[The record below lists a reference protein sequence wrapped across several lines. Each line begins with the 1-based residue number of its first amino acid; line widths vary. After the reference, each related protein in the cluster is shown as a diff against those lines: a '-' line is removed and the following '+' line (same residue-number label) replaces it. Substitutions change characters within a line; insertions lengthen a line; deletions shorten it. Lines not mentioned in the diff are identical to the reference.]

1 MKYVEQIADALDK
14 AHRAGIVH
22 RDLKPGNIMLTA
34 SGAKLLDF
42 GLAKPAMGANGAS
55 AITLSVAALRSSPET
70 QVTQEGTI
78 VGTFQYMSPEQVE
91 GKEVDGRS
99 DIFSL
104 GAVLYE
110 MLTGKRAF
118 EGKSQLSV
126 ASAILEKEPPAIAE
140 IKPMTPPALDHA
152 IRRCLAK
159 DPEDR
164 WQTGRDLAGEL
175 KWISE
180 AGSQAGVFAVKAG
193 NKSWSVKALGG
204 LAAALAIATLA
215 FASFAYLYL
224 RGDASPASTKTE
236 ILPPIDKAFFPTGYA
251 LSPDG
256 TRLAFTVQTVEGKL
270 SIWVRALDSS
280 VAQELAGTESGGIP
294 LWSPDSQWIA
304 FFADGKLRRIPAGGG
319 TVQVICDAPVGRG
332 GSWNADGVIVF
343 APGITGTLQ
352 KVSAG
357 GGTPTPVTQLD
368 ESTGEQTHR
377 WPEFLPDGKHFLYLA
392 RQNSDKQPSG
402 IYVGSLEGN
411 FRKKVMDGTSNAQYV
426 QPGYL
431 LFVKDETLLA
441 QRFKLSTL
449 SVEGDA
455 ISLATDVSRRLG
467 SLWNAVTASQNGR
480 IVYSPEGFESDLELM
495 TTDRTGNPVS
505 TFRANGTTTMLRVS
519 PDGKKVALAEL
530 TVDKATAGV
539 WIHDLA
545 SHLST
550 RLVLTD
556 ASYASP
562 TWSPDGTQVAFASTK
577 SGPFNMYVK
586 ALSGG
591 EEEKSIHTSPD
602 DERPRS
608 WSPDGKYLVYD
619 RRATARRGVSEV
631 MVLPLNG
638 AGEPY
643 SLLNALYANQSG
655 QVSPDGKWITFSA
668 NQTGKT
674 EIYVTTFP
682 KAKGL
687 WQVTTTGGASPK
699 WRYDGL
705 ALFYVG
711 SDGVIKSTDV
721 KAGADS
727 FQVGASTDVMQRHL
741 SPGVT
746 EAPFDVFPDG
756 QHFMIG
762 SVREGKLHSPLTL
775 ITNWTA
781 ELKKK

>member
-1 MKYVEQIADALDK
+1 
-14 AHRAGIVH
+14 
-22 RDLKPGNIMLTA
+22 
-34 SGAKLLDF
+34 
-42 GLAKPAMGANGAS
+42 
-55 AITLSVAALRSSPET
+55 
-70 QVTQEGTI
+70 
-78 VGTFQYMSPEQVE
+78 
-91 GKEVDGRS
+91 
-99 DIFSL
+99 
-104 GAVLYE
+104 
-110 MLTGKRAF
+110 
-118 EGKSQLSV
+118 
-126 ASAILEKEPPAIAE
+126 
-140 IKPMTPPALDHA
+140 
-152 IRRCLAK
+152 
-159 DPEDR
+159 
-164 WQTGRDLAGEL
+164 
-175 KWISE
+175 
-180 AGSQAGVFAVKAG
+180 
-193 NKSWSVKALGG
+193 
-204 LAAALAIATLA
+204 
-215 FASFAYLYL
+215 
-224 RGDASPASTKTE
+224 
-236 ILPPIDKAFFPTGYA
+236 
-251 LSPDG
+251 
-256 TRLAFTVQTVEGKL
+256 
-270 SIWVRALDSS
+270 
-280 VAQELAGTESGGIP
+280 VAQELAGTENGIIP

-304 FFADGKLRRIPAGGG
+304 FFANGKLRRIPAGGG
-319 TVQVICDAPVGRG
+319 TVQVICDAPAGRG

-392 RQNSDKQPSG
+392 RQTSEKQPSAV
-402 IYVGSLEGN
+402 YVGSLEGN

-455 ISLATDVSRRLG
+455 ISLATDVSRITG
-467 SLWNAVTASQNGR
+467 SIWDGVTASHNGK

-495 TTDRTGNPVS
+495 VTDRTGNPLS
-505 TFRANGTTTMLRVS
+505 TFRANGLSAPLRVS
-519 PDGKKVALAEL
+519 PDGKKVAWAEY
-530 TVDKATAGV
+530 TGDKATAGV

-550 RLVLTD
+550 RLAFTD
-556 ASYASP
+556 AFYSGLAW
-562 TWSPDGTQVAFASTK
+562 TPDGTQVAYASTK

-591 EEEKSIHTSPD
+591 EEEKPIHASPD

-643 SLLNALYANQSG
+643 SLLNAPYANQTG
-655 QVSPDGKWITFSA
+655 QVSPGGKWIAFSA

-687 WQVTTTGGASPK
+687 WQVTTTGGTSPR
-699 WRYDGL
+699 WRHDGL

-727 FQVGASTDVMQRHL
+727 FQVSASTDVMQRHL
-741 SPGVT
+741 SPYSL
-746 EAPFDVFPDG
+746 EALFDVFPDG
-756 QHFMIG
+756 QHFIIG

-775 ITNWTA
+775 ITNWAA